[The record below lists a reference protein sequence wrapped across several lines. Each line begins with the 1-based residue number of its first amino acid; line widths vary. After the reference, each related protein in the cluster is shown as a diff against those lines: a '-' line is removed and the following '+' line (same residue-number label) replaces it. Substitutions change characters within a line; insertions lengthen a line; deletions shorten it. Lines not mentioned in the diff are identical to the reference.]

1 MQNHRFFLFE
11 SAGSKKE
18 WRWRLLG
25 VGGRL
30 VAVSGEGYPT
40 KEACMQAVRMLAL
53 QSKDPEI
60 VFNEPHRS
68 ALS

>member
-1 MQNHRFFLFE
+1 MPSHRFFVFE

-30 VAVSGEGYPT
+30 VAVSGEGYPS
-40 KEACMQAVRMLAL
+40 KEACMEAVRMLAL
-53 QSKDPEI
+53 QAKNPEI
-60 VFNEPHRS
+60 MSNEPDRS
-68 ALS
+68 TLA